1 MRRFAVRQ
9 RPLQPGKRI
18 RIYHLAV
25 DGSFINE
32 NGDRV
37 AANAYELD
45 DCVSVVLNGHLASP
59 KRATQDPLVA
69 NAFPLRRKAFFAKKR
84 VCHSAGLQRDSNR
97 CVVAGENVVS
107 DQGAHLHP
115 EAAYSHHSQL

>member
-45 DCVSVVLNGHLASP
+45 DCVSVVLRGYMTPP
-59 KRATQDPLVA
+59 KRAV
-69 NAFPLRRKAFFAKKR
+69 R
-84 VCHSAGLQRDSNR
+84 SAPFGTCFLFGGKPFLGR
-97 CVVAGENVVS
+97 
-107 DQGAHLHP
+107 
-115 EAAYSHHSQL
+115 EAAAIPPVCRGILTIA

>member
-32 NGDRV
+32 SGDRV

-45 DCVSVVLNGHLASP
+45 DCVSVV
-59 KRATQDPLVA
+59 
-69 NAFPLRRKAFFAKKR
+69 
-84 VCHSAGLQRDSNR
+84 C
-97 CVVAGENVVS
+97 
-107 DQGAHLHP
+107 
-115 EAAYSHHSQL
+115 

>member
-32 NGDRV
+32 NGARV

-45 DCVSVVLNGHLASP
+45 DCVSVV
-59 KRATQDPLVA
+59 
-69 NAFPLRRKAFFAKKR
+69 
-84 VCHSAGLQRDSNR
+84 C
-97 CVVAGENVVS
+97 
-107 DQGAHLHP
+107 
-115 EAAYSHHSQL
+115 

>member
-45 DCVSVVLNGHLASP
+45 DCVSVVLNGRVASS
-59 KRATQDPLVA
+59 KRAVR
-69 NAFPLRRKAFFAKKR
+69 FPPIAAHFLLGGKPFLGRKAAAIPP
-84 VCHSAGLQRDSNR
+84 VCRGILTIA
-97 CVVAGENVVS
+97 
-107 DQGAHLHP
+107 
-115 EAAYSHHSQL
+115 